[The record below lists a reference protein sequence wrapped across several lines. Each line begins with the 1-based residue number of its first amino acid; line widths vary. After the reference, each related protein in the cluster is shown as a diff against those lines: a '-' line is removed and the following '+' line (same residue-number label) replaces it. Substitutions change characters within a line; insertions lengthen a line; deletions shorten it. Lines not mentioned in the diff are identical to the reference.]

1 VLVVDSWVSGLSPE
15 GETEKNFSYKACVT
29 RFWRPTW
36 GIAMIIQ
43 QCKIALPQLMYQ

>member
-29 RFWRPTW
+29 NDP
-36 GIAMIIQ
+36 
-43 QCKIALPQLMYQ
+43 KIGGKIMWNKL